1 LIKTYRKRALR
12 IAALVLVASFVAV
25 SSLTYLSYSGAF
37 IPVDTVTVTS
47 TRAGLVMDRDA
58 KVKYLGIQV
67 GRVSAIEYNGAQAQ
81 LTLKI
86 RREQMQY
93 IPANATVRIA
103 SNTVFGAK
111 SVEFVSPP
119 VPEKTALAAN
129 ANLRAAEVAVEVN
142 TLFETLVDT
151 LKKVDPVELNATM
164 TAIGEGLRDN
174 GEDIGATVSTLT
186 GYLGTLNPHLSTIR
200 ADIRKT
206 GEVADVYATAAPDL
220 LTLFDNAA
228 PLSDTIVDQQEN
240 LSTTLMATVGLG
252 NTAADALGPAQND
265 LIAAIQ
271 RLRAPLKVL
280 GDYSPQLGCVIT
292 GLANTLREFTP
303 AWGGTVPG
311 VFMNAFFIPGVAPY
325 TYPESLPIVNASG
338 GPNCRGLPNIPG
350 KTKGGSW
357 YHPQFL
363 VTDNAYIPYQPN
375 TELQFDPLSTFQFL
389 FNGAYA
395 ERDDY

>member
-1 LIKTYRKRALR
+1 MIKIYRKRALR
-12 IAALVLVASFVAV
+12 IAALIMAAIFAAI
-25 SSLTYLSYSGAF
+25 SSLTYLAYSGRF

-47 TRAGLVMDRDA
+47 ARAGLVMDRDA
-58 KVKYLGIQV
+58 KVKYLGIEV
-67 GRVSAIEYNGAQAQ
+67 GKVSSIEYDGAQAL

-86 RREQMQY
+86 RRDQMEY
-93 IPANATVRIA
+93 IPSNVTVRIA

-111 SVEFVSPP
+111 SVEFLSPQTP
-119 VPEKTALAAN
+119 DKIPLAAN
-129 ANLRAAEVAVEVN
+129 SHLRAAEVAVEAN

-151 LKKVDPVELNATM
+151 LKKIDPTELNATM
-164 TAIGEGLRDN
+164 TAIGEGLRGN
-174 GEDIGATVSTLT
+174 GRDIGTTISTFT
-186 GYLGTLNPHLSTIR
+186 DYMGTFNSHLPTLQ
-200 ADIRKT
+200 ADIQKV
-206 GEVADVYATAAPDL
+206 GDVADIYAEAAPDI
-220 LTLFDNAA
+220 LTLFDNAG
-228 PLSDTIVDQQEN
+228 PLSETIVDQHEN
-240 LSTTLMATVGLG
+240 LATTLMASAGLG
-252 NTAADALGPAQND
+252 NSAADVLGPAQSD
-265 LIAAIQ
+265 LTAAVQ

-280 GDYSPQLGCVIT
+280 GDYSPQLGCLLT
-292 GLANTLREFTP
+292 GLATTLKEFTP

-338 GPNCRGLPNIPG
+338 GPNCRGLPNLPG
-350 KTKGGSW
+350 KMKNGSW
-357 YHPQFL
+357 FRPPFL